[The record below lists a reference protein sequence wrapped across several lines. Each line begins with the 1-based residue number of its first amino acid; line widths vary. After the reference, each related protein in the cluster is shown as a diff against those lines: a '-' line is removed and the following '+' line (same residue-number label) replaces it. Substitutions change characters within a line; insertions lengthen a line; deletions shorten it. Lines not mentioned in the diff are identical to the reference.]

1 MAPKTIKTLIANTL
15 ENLTQMD
22 LEKFRS
28 QLRDRREAP
37 RIPRSKVDDKNFL
50 VITDVLVQTFRESGA
65 LTVTLQILRD
75 IDCNDDAD
83 TLGKALNLKSVVQ
96 AM

>member
-15 ENLTQMD
+15 ENLGQLD

-28 QLRDRREAP
+28 QLRDRREEP
-37 RIPRSKVDDKNFL
+37 RIPRSKVDDKGFL

-65 LTVTLQILRD
+65 LSVTLQLLRD
-75 IDCNDDAD
+75 IDCNDDAER
-83 TLGKALNLKSVVQ
+83 LGKALNLKSVVQ